1 MTSSDTQPA
10 SSQTA
15 EAMMKPSQ
23 ARTTHLLSALSSVNS
38 RISHTTTTHS
48 IRKPIRLVAV
58 SKLKPLSDII
68 ALASP
73 PPAAAA
79 LNKPPEDD
87 PPKPQL
93 HFGENYVQELLE
105 KSRLLPSDLQAKIRW
120 HFIGGLQ
127 SNKAQT
133 LAREVRGLWAVESV
147 DSVKKANLLDK
158 GRGERIDSRTS
169 KDQEE
174 GGGGSGGTDED
185 GQLNVFV
192 QVNTSG
198 EESKSGVEP
207 NSPALLELCRHIW
220 DQCRHLKL
228 RGLMTIGAIARSQA
242 TTAETEN
249 EDFQCLK
256 DTRDWVARELGLGEG
271 QQLELSMGMSE
282 DFEAAIRMGSDEV
295 RVGSTIFGQ
304 RPPKAEARVLPD
316 KEDDGNK

>member
-1 MTSSDTQPA
+1 MTSSDTQSTP
-10 SSQTA
+10 SQTA
-15 EAMMKPSQ
+15 AAMKPSP
-23 ARTTHLLSALSSVNS
+23 ARTTHLLSALTSINS
-38 RISHTTTTHS
+38 RIAHTTTTHS

-58 SKLKPLSDII
+58 SKLKPLTDII

-73 PPAAAA
+73 PAV
-79 LNKPPEDD
+79 NNPEDRR
-87 PPKPQL
+87 PHL

-105 KSRLLPSDLQAKIRW
+105 KSRLLPSDLQGKIRW

-158 GRGERIDSRTS
+158 GRGERIDSCTS
-169 KDQEE
+169 KDQEGGGG
-174 GGGGSGGTDED
+174 GGGGSGGTEED

-207 NSPALLELCRHIW
+207 KSPELLELCRHIR
-220 DQCRHLKL
+220 DQCQHLRL

-316 KEDDGNK
+316 KDDEGNK